1 MRLDDK
7 VKELFN
13 ISKTKAQKY
22 IREGIVKV
30 DNKIITKPGYIL
42 KDEEKNNKKEYNI
55 EIIEEKNRYI
65 YVSQGA
71 LKLKK
76 AVKEFNLEE
85 ILKDNICID
94 IGSSTGGFTEILLE
108 NDVKK
113 VYSIDVGTSQLD
125 ERLKK
130 NNKVISIE
138 NTDFRN
144 IQIDKENKFQN
155 DNIDTIVGDLSF
167 ISLKKIIDKIVEIAP
182 ENMILLIKPQ
192 FEVGED
198 IARKYNGVIDDK
210 KKHIEIIE
218 DIIYYYLDKLNNN
231 SVNNNKNDKNNEN
244 QKYILK
250 GFTYSEILINNLK
263 EKKNIE
269 YLMYICKTRDKDK
282 HKHKNKYK
290 EKEKNKEK
298 NKNKNE
304 DKCLK
309 KEEEKLLENIEKIV
323 NNAFSEKHDILLK
336 KE

>member
-7 VKELFN
+7 VKEIFN

-30 DNKIITKPGYIL
+30 NNKIITKPGYIL
-42 KDEEKNNKKEYNI
+42 KDLKNEEKNNI
-55 EIIEEKNRYI
+55 EIIEEKNKYI

-76 AVKEFNLEE
+76 AVEEFNLEE

-108 NDVKK
+108 NEVKK

-125 ERLKK
+125 EKLKK

-155 DNIDTIVGDLSF
+155 YNIDTIVGDLSF
-167 ISLKKIIDKIVEIAP
+167 ISLKKIIDKIVEIEP
-182 ENMILLIKPQ
+182 KNIILLIKPQ

-218 DIIYYYLDKLNNN
+218 DIICYYLDKLNNN
-231 SVNNNKNDKNNEN
+231 IVNNNKNDKNNEN

-269 YLMYICKTRDKDK
+269 YLMYIGK
-282 HKHKNKYK
+282 
-290 EKEKNKEK
+290 K
-298 NKNKNE
+298 NKN
-304 DKCLK
+304 DKFK
-309 KEEEKLLENIEKIV
+309 KIDISKIQKYIINIVQKAFDEKDYK
-323 NNAFSEKHDILLK
+323 LLK
-336 KE
+336 KENKNDIV

>member
-1 MRLDDK
+1 MRLDDR
-7 VKELFN
+7 VKEIFN

-22 IREGIVKV
+22 IREGIVKI
-30 DNKIITKPGYIL
+30 DDKIITKPGYIL
-42 KDEEKNNKKEYNI
+42 KDEEKYNI

-76 AVKEFNLEE
+76 AVEEFKLEK

-94 IGSSTGGFTEILLE
+94 IGSSTGGFTEVLLE
-108 NDVKK
+108 NGVKK

-125 ERLKK
+125 EKLKK

-144 IQIDKENKFQN
+144 IQIDKDNKFQN

-167 ISLKKIIDKIVEIAP
+167 ISLKKIIDKIVEISP
-182 ENMILLIKPQ
+182 KNIILLIKPQ

-210 KKHIEIIE
+210 KKHREIIE
-218 DIIYYYLDKLNNN
+218 DIISYYLEKSNNN
-231 SVNNNKNDKNNEN
+231 SVNNNINNKNYENNKNNDN

-250 GFTYSEILINNLK
+250 GLTYSEILINNLK

-269 YLMYICKTRDKDK
+269 YLMYIGKDIDRLE
-282 HKHKNKYK
+282 KNI
-290 EKEKNKEK
+290 EKEKYNYDIKEIVEK
-298 NKNKNE
+298 AFNE
-304 DKCLK
+304 
-309 KEEEKLLENIEKIV
+309 KEFK
-323 NNAFSEKHDILLK
+323 LLK
-336 KE
+336 K

>member
-1 MRLDDK
+1 MRLDDR
-7 VKELFN
+7 VKEIFS

-30 DNKIITKPGYIL
+30 DDKIITKPGYIL
-42 KDEEKNNKKEYNI
+42 KDLKDEEKNNKEKYNI

-76 AVKEFNLEE
+76 AVEEFNLEE
-85 ILKDNICID
+85 ILKNNICID

-108 NDVKK
+108 NGVKK

-125 ERLKK
+125 EKLKK

-144 IQIDKENKFQN
+144 MQIDKENKFQN

-167 ISLKKIIDKIVEIAP
+167 ISLKKIIDKIVEIEP
-182 ENMILLIKPQ
+182 KNIILLIKPQ
-192 FEVGED
+192 FEVGEN
-198 IARKYNGVIDDK
+198 IARIYNGVIDDK

-218 DIIYYYLDKLNNN
+218 DIICYYLDKLNNN
-231 SVNNNKNDKNNEN
+231 SINNNYYYNNNNRNNKNNENNEN

-269 YLMYICKTRDKDK
+269 YLIYIGKDIDKL
-282 HKHKNKYK
+282 
-290 EKEKNKEK
+290 EK
-298 NKNKNE
+298 
-304 DKCLK
+304 
-309 KEEEKLLENIEKIV
+309 NIEKEEKYNYDIKEIV
-323 NNAFSEKHDILLK
+323 EKAFNEKIQKLLK
-336 KE
+336 N

>member
-1 MRLDDK
+1 MRLDDR
-7 VKELFN
+7 VKEIFN

-22 IREGIVKV
+22 IREGIVKIE
-30 DNKIITKPGYIL
+30 DKIITKPGYIL
-42 KDEEKNNKKEYNI
+42 KDEEKNNI

-76 AVKEFNLEE
+76 AVEEFNLEE
-85 ILKDNICID
+85 ILKYNICID

-108 NDVKK
+108 NEVKK

-125 ERLKK
+125 KKLKK

-167 ISLKKIIDKIVEIAP
+167 ISLKKIIDKIVEISP
-182 ENMILLIKPQ
+182 ENIILLIKPQ

-210 KKHIEIIE
+210 KKHIGIIE
-218 DIIYYYLDKLNNN
+218 DIISYYLDKLNNN
-231 SVNNNKNDKNNEN
+231 SVNNKNYKYSDN

-250 GFTYSEILINNLK
+250 GLTYSEILINNLK

-269 YLMYICKTRDKDK
+269 YLMYIGKDI
-282 HKHKNKYK
+282 
-290 EKEKNKEK
+290 
-298 NKNKNE
+298 
-304 DKCLK
+304 DS
-309 KEEEKLLENIEKIV
+309 LENNIEKKEKYNYDIKEIV
-323 NNAFSEKHDILLK
+323 EKAFNEKIQKLLK
-336 KE
+336 N

>member
-7 VKELFN
+7 VKEIFN

-22 IREGIVKV
+22 IREGIVKI
-30 DNKIITKPGYIL
+30 DDKIITKPGYIL
-42 KDEEKNNKKEYNI
+42 KDEEKYNI

-76 AVKEFNLEE
+76 AVKEFNLEG

-108 NDVKK
+108 NGVKK

-125 ERLKK
+125 EKLKK

-167 ISLKKIIDKIVEIAP
+167 ISLKKIIDKIVEISP
-182 ENMILLIKPQ
+182 KNIILLIKPQ

-218 DIIYYYLDKLNNN
+218 DIISYYLEKLNNN
-231 SVNNNKNDKNNEN
+231 SVNNNINNKNDNNNNDN

-250 GFTYSEILINNLK
+250 GLTYSEILINNLK

-269 YLMYICKTRDKDK
+269 YLIYIS
-282 HKHKNKYK
+282 KNIDRLEKNIEK
-290 EKEKNKEK
+290 EEKEKYNYDIKEIVEK
-298 NKNKNE
+298 AFNE
-304 DKCLK
+304 KGFK
-309 KEEEKLLENIEKIV
+309 
-323 NNAFSEKHDILLK
+323 LLK
-336 KE
+336 K

>member
-7 VKELFN
+7 VKEIFN

-22 IREGIVKV
+22 IREGIVKI
-30 DNKIITKPGYIL
+30 DDKIITKPGYIL
-42 KDEEKNNKKEYNI
+42 KDLKDEEKYNI
-55 EIIEEKNRYI
+55 EIIEEKNKYI

-76 AVKEFNLEE
+76 AVEEFNLEE

-108 NDVKK
+108 NGVKK

-125 ERLKK
+125 EKLKK

-167 ISLKKIIDKIVEIAP
+167 ISLKKIIDKIGEISP
-182 ENMILLIKPQ
+182 KNIILLIKPQ

-210 KKHIEIIE
+210 KKNIEIIE
-218 DIIYYYLDKLNNN
+218 DIIYYYLYKLNNN
-231 SVNNNKNDKNNEN
+231 SVNNNINNKNDNNKKNNEN

-250 GFTYSEILINNLK
+250 GLTYSEILINNLK

-269 YLMYICKTRDKDK
+269 YLMYIVKDIDRL
-282 HKHKNKYK
+282 
-290 EKEKNKEK
+290 EK
-298 NKNKNE
+298 
-304 DKCLK
+304 
-309 KEEEKLLENIEKIV
+309 NIEKEEKYNYDIKEIV
-323 NNAFSEKHDILLK
+323 EKAFNEKIQKLLK
-336 KE
+336 N

>member
-1 MRLDDK
+1 MRLDDR
-7 VKELFN
+7 VKEIFN

-22 IREGIVKV
+22 IREGIVKI
-30 DNKIITKPGYIL
+30 DDKIITKPGYIL
-42 KDEEKNNKKEYNI
+42 KDEEKNNI

-76 AVKEFNLEE
+76 AVEEFKLKE

-94 IGSSTGGFTEILLE
+94 IGSSTGGFTEVLLE
-108 NDVKK
+108 NSVKK

-125 ERLKK
+125 EKLKK

-167 ISLKKIIDKIVEIAP
+167 ISLKKIIDKIVEISP
-182 ENMILLIKPQ
+182 ENIILLIKPQ

-218 DIIYYYLDKLNNN
+218 DIISYYLDKLNNN
-231 SVNNNKNDKNNEN
+231 INNKNDKYSDN

-250 GFTYSEILINNLK
+250 GLTYSEILINNLK

-269 YLMYICKTRDKDK
+269 YLMYIG
-282 HKHKNKYK
+282 KNIDGL
-290 EKEKNKEK
+290 EK
-298 NKNKNE
+298 
-304 DKCLK
+304 
-309 KEEEKLLENIEKIV
+309 NIEKEEKYNYDIKEIV
-323 NNAFSEKHDILLK
+323 EKAFNEKEFKLLK
-336 KE
+336 K

>member
-22 IREGIVKV
+22 IREGIVKI
-30 DNKIITKPGYIL
+30 DDKIITKPGYIL
-42 KDEEKNNKKEYNI
+42 KDLKDEEKNNKEKYNKEKYNI
-55 EIIEEKNRYI
+55 EIIEEKNKYI

-76 AVKEFNLEE
+76 AVEEFNLQE

-108 NDVKK
+108 NEVKK

-125 ERLKK
+125 EKLKK

-167 ISLKKIIDKIVEIAP
+167 ISLKKIIDKIVEIEP
-182 ENMILLIKPQ
+182 KNIILLIKPQ

-218 DIIYYYLDKLNNN
+218 DIICYYLDKLNNH

-250 GFTYSEILINNLK
+250 GFTYSEILINNLR

-269 YLMYICKTRDKDK
+269 YLMYIGK
-282 HKHKNKYK
+282 
-290 EKEKNKEK
+290 K
-298 NKNKNE
+298 NKN
-304 DKCLK
+304 DKLK
-309 KEEEKLLENIEKIV
+309 KIDISKIQKYIINVVQKAFDEKDYK
-323 NNAFSEKHDILLK
+323 LLK
-336 KE
+336 KENKNDIV

>member
-1 MRLDDK
+1 MRLDDR
-7 VKELFN
+7 VKEIFN

-42 KDEEKNNKKEYNI
+42 KDLKDEEKYNI
-55 EIIEEKNRYI
+55 EIIEERNRYI

-76 AVKEFNLEE
+76 AVEEFNLEK

-108 NDVKK
+108 NGVKK

-125 ERLKK
+125 EKLKK

-144 IQIDKENKFQN
+144 IQIDKENKFRN

-167 ISLKKIIDKIVEIAP
+167 ISLKKIIEKIGEISP

-210 KKHIEIIE
+210 KKHMEVIE
-218 DIIYYYLDKLNNN
+218 DIISYYLEKLNNN
-231 SVNNNKNDKNNEN
+231 NKKNDKSYKYSDN

-250 GFTYSEILINNLK
+250 GLTYSEILINNLK

-269 YLMYICKTRDKDK
+269 YLMYIGKDIDRLE
-282 HKHKNKYK
+282 KNIEKE
-290 EKEKNKEK
+290 EKEKYNYDIKEIV
-298 NKNKNE
+298 
-304 DKCLK
+304 
-309 KEEEKLLENIEKIV
+309 EKAFDEKI
-323 NNAFSEKHDILLK
+323 K
-336 KE
+336 KCQKIKN

>member
-7 VKELFN
+7 VKEIFN

-22 IREGIVKV
+22 IREGIVKI
-30 DNKIITKPGYIL
+30 DDKIITKPGYIL
-42 KDEEKNNKKEYNI
+42 KDLKDEEKYNI
-55 EIIEEKNRYI
+55 EIIEEKNKYI

-76 AVKEFNLEE
+76 AVEEFNLEE

-108 NDVKK
+108 NGVKK

-125 ERLKK
+125 KELKK

-167 ISLKKIIDKIVEIAP
+167 ISLKKIIDKIVEILP
-182 ENMILLIKPQ
+182 KNIILLIKPQ

-218 DIIYYYLDKLNNN
+218 DIIYYYLEKLNIS
-231 SVNNNKNDKNNEN
+231 SVNNNINNKNDENNKNNDN

-250 GFTYSEILINNLK
+250 GITYSEILINNLK

-269 YLMYICKTRDKDK
+269 YLMYIGKDIGSLA
-282 HKHKNKYK
+282 N
-290 EKEKNKEK
+290 
-298 NKNKNE
+298 
-304 DKCLK
+304 
-309 KEEEKLLENIEKIV
+309 NIEKEEKYNYDIKEIV
-323 NNAFSEKHDILLK
+323 EKAFNEKIQKLLK
-336 KE
+336 N

>member
-22 IREGIVKV
+22 IREGIVKI
-30 DNKIITKPGYIL
+30 DDKIITKPGYIL
-42 KDEEKNNKKEYNI
+42 KDEEKNKKQKYNI

-76 AVKEFNLEE
+76 AVEEFNLEE
-85 ILKDNICID
+85 ILKNNICID

-108 NDVKK
+108 NGVKK

-125 ERLKK
+125 EKLKK

-167 ISLKKIIDKIVEIAP
+167 ISLKKIIDKIVEIEP
-182 ENMILLIKPQ
+182 KNIILLIKPQ
-192 FEVGED
+192 FEVGEN
-198 IARKYNGVIDDK
+198 IARIYNGVIDDK

-218 DIIYYYLDKLNNN
+218 DIICYYLDKLNNN
-231 SVNNNKNDKNNEN
+231 SINNNYYYNNNNRNNKNNENNEN

-269 YLMYICKTRDKDK
+269 YLMYIGK
-282 HKHKNKYK
+282 
-290 EKEKNKEK
+290 K
-298 NKNKNE
+298 NKN
-304 DKCLK
+304 DKFK
-309 KEEEKLLENIEKIV
+309 KIDISKIQKYIINVVQKAFDEKDYK
-323 NNAFSEKHDILLK
+323 LLK
-336 KE
+336 KENKNDIV

>member
-22 IREGIVKV
+22 IREGIVKI
-30 DNKIITKPGYIL
+30 DDKIITKPGYIL
-42 KDEEKNNKKEYNI
+42 KDLKDEEKNNKEKYNI
-55 EIIEEKNRYI
+55 EIIEEKNKYI

-76 AVKEFNLEE
+76 AVEEFNLQE

-108 NDVKK
+108 NEVKK

-125 ERLKK
+125 EKLKK

-167 ISLKKIIDKIVEIAP
+167 ISLKKIIDKIVEIEP
-182 ENMILLIKPQ
+182 KNIILLIKPQ

-218 DIIYYYLDKLNNN
+218 DIICYYLDKLNNN

-250 GFTYSEILINNLK
+250 GFIYSEILINNLK

-269 YLMYICKTRDKDK
+269 YLMYIGK
-282 HKHKNKYK
+282 
-290 EKEKNKEK
+290 K
-298 NKNKNE
+298 NKN
-304 DKCLK
+304 DKLK
-309 KEEEKLLENIEKIV
+309 KIDISKIQKYIINVVQKAFDEKDYK
-323 NNAFSEKHDILLK
+323 LLK
-336 KE
+336 KENKNDIV

>member
-125 ERLKK
+125 EKLKR

-144 IQIDKENKFQN
+144 TQIDKENKFRN

-167 ISLKKIIDKIVEIAP
+167 ISLKKIIDKIGEISP

-218 DIIYYYLDKLNNN
+218 DIISYYLDKLNNN
-231 SVNNNKNDKNNEN
+231 SVNNNKNNKNNEN

-250 GFTYSEILINNLK
+250 GLTYSEILINNLK

-269 YLMYICKTRDKDK
+269 YLMYIGK
-282 HKHKNKYK
+282 
-290 EKEKNKEK
+290 K
-298 NKNKNE
+298 NKN
-304 DKCLK
+304 DKFK
-309 KEEEKLLENIEKIV
+309 KIDISKIQKYIINVVQKAFDEKDYK
-323 NNAFSEKHDILLK
+323 LLK
-336 KE
+336 KENKNDIV

>member
-22 IREGIVKV
+22 IREGIVKI
-30 DNKIITKPGYIL
+30 DDKIITKPGYIL
-42 KDEEKNNKKEYNI
+42 KDEEKNNKEKYNI

-76 AVKEFNLEE
+76 AVGEFKLEE

-108 NDVKK
+108 NGVKK

-125 ERLKK
+125 EKLKK

-167 ISLKKIIDKIVEIAP
+167 ISLKKIIDKIVEIEP
-182 ENMILLIKPQ
+182 KNIILLIKPQ

-218 DIIYYYLDKLNNN
+218 DIICYYLDKLNNN

-269 YLMYICKTRDKDK
+269 YLMYIGK
-282 HKHKNKYK
+282 
-290 EKEKNKEK
+290 K
-298 NKNKNE
+298 NKN
-304 DKCLK
+304 DKFK
-309 KEEEKLLENIEKIV
+309 KIDISKIQKYIINVVQKAFDEKDYK
-323 NNAFSEKHDILLK
+323 LLK
-336 KE
+336 KENKNDIV

>member
-125 ERLKK
+125 EKLKK

-144 IQIDKENKFQN
+144 IQIDKENKFRN

-218 DIIYYYLDKLNNN
+218 DIICYYLDKLNNN

-250 GFTYSEILINNLK
+250 GLTYSEILINNLK

-269 YLMYICKTRDKDK
+269 YLMYIGKDIDRLE
-282 HKHKNKYK
+282 KNIEKE
-290 EKEKNKEK
+290 EKEKYNYDIKEIV
-298 NKNKNE
+298 
-304 DKCLK
+304 
-309 KEEEKLLENIEKIV
+309 EKAFDEKI
-323 NNAFSEKHDILLK
+323 K
-336 KE
+336 KCQKIKN

>member
-7 VKELFN
+7 VKEIFN

-22 IREGIVKV
+22 IREGIVKI
-30 DNKIITKPGYIL
+30 DDKIITKPGYIL
-42 KDEEKNNKKEYNI
+42 KDEEKNNI

-76 AVKEFNLEE
+76 AVEKFNLEE

-108 NDVKK
+108 NNVKK

-125 ERLKK
+125 EKLKK

-182 ENMILLIKPQ
+182 ENIILLIKPQ
-192 FEVGED
+192 FEAGED

-218 DIIYYYLDKLNNN
+218 DIISYYLEKLNIS
-231 SVNNNKNDKNNEN
+231 SVNNNINNKNDENNKNNDN

-250 GFTYSEILINNLK
+250 GLTYSEILINNLR

-269 YLMYICKTRDKDK
+269 YLMYIGKDIGSLA
-282 HKHKNKYK
+282 N
-290 EKEKNKEK
+290 
-298 NKNKNE
+298 
-304 DKCLK
+304 
-309 KEEEKLLENIEKIV
+309 NIEKEEKYNYDIKEIV
-323 NNAFSEKHDILLK
+323 EKAFNEKIQKLLK
-336 KE
+336 N

>member
-1 MRLDDK
+1 MRLDDR
-7 VKELFN
+7 VKEIFN

-30 DNKIITKPGYIL
+30 NNKRITKPGYIL
-42 KDEEKNNKKEYNI
+42 KDEEKNNKEKYDI

-76 AVKEFNLEE
+76 AVEEFKLEE

-108 NDVKK
+108 NGVKK

-125 ERLKK
+125 EKLKK

-167 ISLKKIIDKIVEIAP
+167 ISLKKIIDKIVEISP
-182 ENMILLIKPQ
+182 ENIILLIKPQ
-192 FEVGED
+192 FEAGED

-218 DIIYYYLDKLNNN
+218 DIINYYLDKLNNN
-231 SVNNNKNDKNNEN
+231 SVNNNNYYNNNKNHKNNEN

-250 GFTYSEILINNLK
+250 GLTYSEILINNLR

-269 YLMYICKTRDKDK
+269 YLMYIGKDIGSLA
-282 HKHKNKYK
+282 N
-290 EKEKNKEK
+290 
-298 NKNKNE
+298 
-304 DKCLK
+304 
-309 KEEEKLLENIEKIV
+309 NIEKEEKYNYDIKEIV
-323 NNAFSEKHDILLK
+323 EKAFNEKIQKLLK
-336 KE
+336 N

>member
-30 DNKIITKPGYIL
+30 DDKIITKPGYIL
-42 KDEEKNNKKEYNI
+42 KDLKDEEKNNKEKYNI
-55 EIIEEKNRYI
+55 EIIEEKNKYI

-76 AVKEFNLEE
+76 AVEKFNLEE

-108 NDVKK
+108 NEVKK

-125 ERLKK
+125 EKLKK

-144 IQIDKENKFQN
+144 IQIDKDNKFQN

-167 ISLKKIIDKIVEIAP
+167 ISLKKIIDKIVEIEP
-182 ENMILLIKPQ
+182 KNIILLIKPQ

-210 KKHIEIIE
+210 NKHIEIIE

-269 YLMYICKTRDKDK
+269 YLMYIGK
-282 HKHKNKYK
+282 
-290 EKEKNKEK
+290 K
-298 NKNKNE
+298 NKN
-304 DKCLK
+304 DKFK
-309 KEEEKLLENIEKIV
+309 KIDILQIQKYIINVVQKAFDEKDYK
-323 NNAFSEKHDILLK
+323 LLK
-336 KE
+336 KENKNDIV

>member
-1 MRLDDK
+1 MRLDDR
-7 VKELFN
+7 VKEIFN

-22 IREGIVKV
+22 IREGIVKI
-30 DNKIITKPGYIL
+30 DDKIITKPGYIL
-42 KDEEKNNKKEYNI
+42 KDEEKYNI

-76 AVKEFNLEE
+76 AVEEFNLQE

-108 NDVKK
+108 NGVKK

-167 ISLKKIIDKIVEIAP
+167 ISLKKIIDKIGEISP

-218 DIIYYYLDKLNNN
+218 DIISYYLDKLNNN
-231 SVNNNKNDKNNEN
+231 NKNDKSYKYSDN

-250 GFTYSEILINNLK
+250 GLTYSEILINNLK

-269 YLMYICKTRDKDK
+269 YLMYIGKDIDRLE
-282 HKHKNKYK
+282 KNIEKE
-290 EKEKNKEK
+290 EKEKYNYDIKEIV
-298 NKNKNE
+298 
-304 DKCLK
+304 
-309 KEEEKLLENIEKIV
+309 EKAFNEKI
-323 NNAFSEKHDILLK
+323 K
-336 KE
+336 KCQKIKN

>member
-7 VKELFN
+7 VKEILN

-22 IREGIVKV
+22 IREGIVKI
-30 DNKIITKPGYIL
+30 DDKIITKPGYIL
-42 KDEEKNNKKEYNI
+42 KDEEKYNI

-76 AVKEFNLEE
+76 AVEEFKLEE

-108 NDVKK
+108 NGVKK

-125 ERLKK
+125 EKLKK

-144 IQIDKENKFQN
+144 IQIDKDNKFRN

-167 ISLKKIIDKIVEIAP
+167 ISLKKIIDKIVEIEP
-182 ENMILLIKPQ
+182 QNIILLIKPQ

-218 DIIYYYLDKLNNN
+218 DIISYYLDKLNSNN
-231 SVNNNKNDKNNEN
+231 DNNNKNYKYSDN

-250 GFTYSEILINNLK
+250 GLTYSEILINNLK

-269 YLMYICKTRDKDK
+269 YLMYIGKDIDRLE
-282 HKHKNKYK
+282 KNIEKE
-290 EKEKNKEK
+290 EKEKYNYDIKEIVEK
-298 NKNKNE
+298 AFNE
-304 DKCLK
+304 KGFK
-309 KEEEKLLENIEKIV
+309 
-323 NNAFSEKHDILLK
+323 LLK
-336 KE
+336 K

>member
-1 MRLDDK
+1 MRLDDR
-7 VKELFN
+7 VKEIFN

-22 IREGIVKV
+22 IREGIIKI
-30 DNKIITKPGYIL
+30 DDKIITKPGYIL
-42 KDEEKNNKKEYNI
+42 KDEEKNDI

-76 AVKEFNLEE
+76 AVEEFNLKE

-108 NDVKK
+108 NCVKK

-125 ERLKK
+125 EKLKK

-167 ISLKKIIDKIVEIAP
+167 ISLKKIIDKIVEISP
-182 ENMILLIKPQ
+182 KNIILLIKPQ

-210 KKHIEIIE
+210 KKHREIIE
-218 DIIYYYLDKLNNN
+218 DIISYYLEKLNNN
-231 SVNNNKNDKNNEN
+231 SVNNNINNKNDNNNNDN

-250 GFTYSEILINNLK
+250 GLTYSEILINNLK

-269 YLMYICKTRDKDK
+269 YLMYIGIGKDIERLE
-282 HKHKNKYK
+282 KNI
-290 EKEKNKEK
+290 EKEKYNYDIK
-298 NKNKNE
+298 
-304 DKCLK
+304 
-309 KEEEKLLENIEKIV
+309 KIV
-323 NNAFSEKHDILLK
+323 EKAFNEKGFKLLK
-336 KE
+336 K

>member
-76 AVKEFNLEE
+76 AVEGFNLQE

-108 NDVKK
+108 NGVKK

-144 IQIDKENKFQN
+144 IQIDKENKFRN

-167 ISLKKIIDKIVEIAP
+167 ISLKKIIDKIGEISP

-218 DIIYYYLDKLNNN
+218 DIICYYLDKLNN

-263 EKKNIE
+263 ERKNIE
-269 YLMYICKTRDKDK
+269 YLMYIGK
-282 HKHKNKYK
+282 
-290 EKEKNKEK
+290 K
-298 NKNKNE
+298 NKNDE
-304 DKCLK
+304 FK
-309 KEEEKLLENIEKIV
+309 KINISKIQKYIINVVQKAFDEKDYK
-323 NNAFSEKHDILLK
+323 LLK
-336 KE
+336 KENKNDIV

>member
-1 MRLDDK
+1 MRLDDR
-7 VKELFN
+7 VKEIFN

-22 IREGIVKV
+22 IREGIVKI
-30 DNKIITKPGYIL
+30 DDKIITKPGYIL
-42 KDEEKNNKKEYNI
+42 KDEEKYNI

-76 AVKEFNLEE
+76 AVEEFELEE
-85 ILKDNICID
+85 ILKANICID
-94 IGSSTGGFTEILLE
+94 IGSSTGGFTEVLLE
-108 NDVKK
+108 NGVKK

-125 ERLKK
+125 EKLKK

-167 ISLKKIIDKIVEIAP
+167 ISLKKIIDKIVEISP
-182 ENMILLIKPQ
+182 KNIILLIKPQ

-218 DIIYYYLDKLNNN
+218 DIISYYLDKLNNN
-231 SVNNNKNDKNNEN
+231 NNKNDKSYKYSGN

-250 GFTYSEILINNLK
+250 GLTYSEILINNLK

-269 YLMYICKTRDKDK
+269 YLMYIS
-282 HKHKNKYK
+282 KNIDRLEKNIEK
-290 EKEKNKEK
+290 EEKEKYNDAIKEIVEEAF
-298 NKNKNE
+298 NE
-304 DKCLK
+304 
-309 KEEEKLLENIEKIV
+309 KEFK
-323 NNAFSEKHDILLK
+323 LLK
-336 KE
+336 K

>member
-1 MRLDDK
+1 MRLDDR
-7 VKELFN
+7 VKEIFN

-22 IREGIVKV
+22 IREGIVKI
-30 DNKIITKPGYIL
+30 DDKIITKPGYIL
-42 KDEEKNNKKEYNI
+42 RDEEKYNI

-76 AVKEFNLEE
+76 AVEEFKLEE

-108 NDVKK
+108 NGVKK

-125 ERLKK
+125 EKLKK

-155 DNIDTIVGDLSF
+155 DNIETIVGDLSF
-167 ISLKKIIDKIVEIAP
+167 RSLKKIIDKIVEISP
-182 ENMILLIKPQ
+182 ENIILLIKPQ

-218 DIIYYYLDKLNNN
+218 DIISYYLEKLNSNN
-231 SVNNNKNDKNNEN
+231 DINNKNYKYSDN
-244 QKYILK
+244 QKYILR
-250 GFTYSEILINNLK
+250 GITYSEILINNLK

-269 YLMYICKTRDKDK
+269 YLMYIGKDIDRLE
-282 HKHKNKYK
+282 KNI
-290 EKEKNKEK
+290 EKEKNNYDIKEIVEK
-298 NKNKNE
+298 AFNE
-304 DKCLK
+304 
-309 KEEEKLLENIEKIV
+309 KEFK
-323 NNAFSEKHDILLK
+323 LLK
-336 KE
+336 K

>member
-7 VKELFN
+7 VKEIFN

-22 IREGIVKV
+22 IREGIVKI
-30 DNKIITKPGYIL
+30 DDKIITKPGYIL
-42 KDEEKNNKKEYNI
+42 KDLKDEEKNNKEKYNI
-55 EIIEEKNRYI
+55 EIIEEKNKYI

-76 AVKEFNLEE
+76 AVEEFNLQE
-85 ILKDNICID
+85 ILKNNICID

-108 NDVKK
+108 NGVKK

-144 IQIDKENKFQN
+144 IQIYKDNKFQN

-167 ISLKKIIDKIVEIAP
+167 ISLKKIIDKIVEIEP
-182 ENMILLIKPQ
+182 ENIILLIKPQ

-210 KKHIEIIE
+210 NKHIEIIE

-263 EKKNIE
+263 ERKNIE
-269 YLMYICKTRDKDK
+269 YLMYIGK
-282 HKHKNKYK
+282 
-290 EKEKNKEK
+290 K
-298 NKNKNE
+298 NKNDE
-304 DKCLK
+304 FK
-309 KEEEKLLENIEKIV
+309 KINISKIQKYIINVVQKAFDEKDYK
-323 NNAFSEKHDILLK
+323 LLK
-336 KE
+336 KENKNDIV

>member
-144 IQIDKENKFQN
+144 IQIDKENKFRN

-218 DIIYYYLDKLNNN
+218 DIISYYLDKLNND
-231 SVNNNKNDKNNEN
+231 SVNNNKNNKNNEN

-269 YLMYICKTRDKDK
+269 YLMYIGK
-282 HKHKNKYK
+282 
-290 EKEKNKEK
+290 K
-298 NKNKNE
+298 NKN
-304 DKCLK
+304 DKFK
-309 KEEEKLLENIEKIV
+309 KIDISKIQKYIINVVQKAFDEKDYK
-323 NNAFSEKHDILLK
+323 LLK
-336 KE
+336 KENKNDIV

>member
-1 MRLDDK
+1 MRLDDG
-7 VKELFN
+7 VKEIFN

-22 IREGIVKV
+22 IREGIVKI
-30 DNKIITKPGYIL
+30 DDKIITKPGYIL
-42 KDEEKNNKKEYNI
+42 KDEEKYNI

-76 AVKEFNLEE
+76 AVKEFNLEG

-108 NDVKK
+108 NGVKK

-125 ERLKK
+125 EKLKK

-144 IQIDKENKFQN
+144 IQIDKDNKFQT

-167 ISLKKIIDKIVEIAP
+167 ISLKKIIDKIVETSP
-182 ENMILLIKPQ
+182 ENIILLIKPQ

-210 KKHIEIIE
+210 KKHTEIIE
-218 DIIYYYLDKLNNN
+218 DIICYYLDKLNNN
-231 SVNNNKNDKNNEN
+231 SVNDNINNKNYENNKNNDN

-250 GFTYSEILINNLK
+250 GLTYSEILINNLK

-269 YLMYICKTRDKDK
+269 YLMYIGIGKDIERLE
-282 HKHKNKYK
+282 KNI
-290 EKEKNKEK
+290 EKEKYNYDIK
-298 NKNKNE
+298 
-304 DKCLK
+304 
-309 KEEEKLLENIEKIV
+309 KIV
-323 NNAFSEKHDILLK
+323 EKAFNEKEFKLLK
-336 KE
+336 K

>member
-22 IREGIVKV
+22 IREGIVKI
-30 DNKIITKPGYIL
+30 DDKIITKPGYIL
-42 KDEEKNNKKEYNI
+42 KDEEKNNKEKYNI
-55 EIIEEKNRYI
+55 EIIEEKNKYI

-76 AVKEFNLEE
+76 AVEEFNLQE

-94 IGSSTGGFTEILLE
+94 IGSSTGGFTEVLLE
-108 NDVKK
+108 NGVKK

-125 ERLKK
+125 EKLKK

-144 IQIDKENKFQN
+144 IQIDKDNKFQN

-167 ISLKKIIDKIVEIAP
+167 ISLKKIIDKIVEIEP
-182 ENMILLIKPQ
+182 ENIILLIKPQ

-198 IARKYNGVIDDK
+198 IARKYNGVINDK

-231 SVNNNKNDKNNEN
+231 SINNNNNKNDKNNEN

-269 YLMYICKTRDKDK
+269 YLMYIGK
-282 HKHKNKYK
+282 
-290 EKEKNKEK
+290 K
-298 NKNKNE
+298 NKNDE
-304 DKCLK
+304 FK
-309 KEEEKLLENIEKIV
+309 KIDISKIQKYIINVVQKAFDEKDYK
-323 NNAFSEKHDILLK
+323 LLK
-336 KE
+336 KENKNDIV

>member
-55 EIIEEKNRYI
+55 EIIEEKNKYI

-76 AVKEFNLEE
+76 AVKEFNLQE

-108 NDVKK
+108 NGVKK

-125 ERLKK
+125 EKLKK

-144 IQIDKENKFQN
+144 IQIDKDNKFQN

-167 ISLKKIIDKIVEIAP
+167 ISLKKIIDKIGEISP

-218 DIIYYYLDKLNNN
+218 DIISYYLDKLNNN

-250 GFTYSEILINNLK
+250 GLTYSEILINNLK

-269 YLMYICKTRDKDK
+269 YLMYIGKDIDRLE
-282 HKHKNKYK
+282 KNI
-290 EKEKNKEK
+290 EKEKYNYDIKEIV
-298 NKNKNE
+298 
-304 DKCLK
+304 
-309 KEEEKLLENIEKIV
+309 EKAFNEKI
-323 NNAFSEKHDILLK
+323 K
-336 KE
+336 KCQKIKN

>member
-1 MRLDDK
+1 MRLDDR
-7 VKELFN
+7 VKEIFN

-22 IREGIVKV
+22 IREGIVKI
-30 DNKIITKPGYIL
+30 DDKIITKPGYIL
-42 KDEEKNNKKEYNI
+42 KDEEKNNI

-76 AVKEFNLEE
+76 AVEEFKLKE

-94 IGSSTGGFTEILLE
+94 IGSSTGGFTEVLLE
-108 NDVKK
+108 NSVKK

-125 ERLKK
+125 EKLKK

-167 ISLKKIIDKIVEIAP
+167 ISLKKIIDKIVEISP
-182 ENMILLIKPQ
+182 ENIILLIKPQ

-218 DIIYYYLDKLNNN
+218 DIISYYLDKLNNN
-231 SVNNNKNDKNNEN
+231 INNKNDKYSDN

-250 GFTYSEILINNLK
+250 GLTYSEILINNLR

-269 YLMYICKTRDKDK
+269 YLMYIGKDINRLE
-282 HKHKNKYK
+282 KNIEKE
-290 EKEKNKEK
+290 EKEKYNYDIKEIV
-298 NKNKNE
+298 
-304 DKCLK
+304 
-309 KEEEKLLENIEKIV
+309 EKAFDEKI
-323 NNAFSEKHDILLK
+323 K
-336 KE
+336 KCQKLRIK

>member
-1 MRLDDK
+1 MRLDDR
-7 VKELFN
+7 VKEIFN

-22 IREGIVKV
+22 IREGIVKI
-30 DNKIITKPGYIL
+30 DDKIVTKPGYIL
-42 KDEEKNNKKEYNI
+42 KDEEKNNKEKYNI

-76 AVKEFNLEE
+76 AVEEFKLEE

-108 NDVKK
+108 NGVKK

-125 ERLKK
+125 EKLKK

-144 IQIDKENKFQN
+144 IQIDKENKFRN

-167 ISLKKIIDKIVEIAP
+167 ISLKKIIDKIVEISP
-182 ENMILLIKPQ
+182 ENIILLIKPQ

-218 DIIYYYLDKLNNN
+218 DIISYYLDKLNNN
-231 SVNNNKNDKNNEN
+231 INNKNDKYSDN

-250 GFTYSEILINNLK
+250 GLTYSEILINNLK

-269 YLMYICKTRDKDK
+269 YLMYIS
-282 HKHKNKYK
+282 KNIDRLEKNIEK
-290 EKEKNKEK
+290 EEKEKYNDAIKEIVEEAF
-298 NKNKNE
+298 NE
-304 DKCLK
+304 KGFK
-309 KEEEKLLENIEKIV
+309 
-323 NNAFSEKHDILLK
+323 LLK
-336 KE
+336 K

>member
-1 MRLDDK
+1 MRLDDR
-7 VKELFN
+7 VKEIFN

-30 DNKIITKPGYIL
+30 NNKRITKPGYIL
-42 KDEEKNNKKEYNI
+42 KDEEKNNKEKYDI

-76 AVKEFNLEE
+76 AVKEFKLEE

-108 NDVKK
+108 NGVKK

-125 ERLKK
+125 EKLKK

-144 IQIDKENKFQN
+144 IQVDKYNKFQN
-155 DNIDTIVGDLSF
+155 YNIDTIVGDLSF
-167 ISLKKIIDKIVEIAP
+167 ISLKKIIDKIVEIEP
-182 ENMILLIKPQ
+182 KNIILLIKPQ

-210 KKHIEIIE
+210 EKHIEIIE
-218 DIIYYYLDKLNNN
+218 DIISYYLEKLKGNNN
-231 SVNNNKNDKNNEN
+231 NNNKSYKYNDN

-250 GFTYSEILINNLK
+250 GITYSEILINNLK

-269 YLMYICKTRDKDK
+269 YLMYIAKDRK
-282 HKHKNKYK
+282 KLDIDLEK
-290 EKEKNKEK
+290 EKEKYNYDIKEIV
-298 NKNKNE
+298 
-304 DKCLK
+304 
-309 KEEEKLLENIEKIV
+309 EKAFNEKI
-323 NNAFSEKHDILLK
+323 K
-336 KE
+336 KCQEIKN

>member
-22 IREGIVKV
+22 IREGIVKI
-30 DNKIITKPGYIL
+30 DDKIITKPGYIL
-42 KDEEKNNKKEYNI
+42 KDEEKNNKEKYDI

-76 AVKEFNLEE
+76 AVEEFNLQE

-108 NDVKK
+108 NGVKK

-125 ERLKK
+125 EKLKK

-138 NTDFRN
+138 NMDFRN
-144 IQIDKENKFQN
+144 IQIDKENKFRN

-167 ISLKKIIDKIVEIAP
+167 ISLKKIIDKIVQISP
-182 ENMILLIKPQ
+182 ENIILLIKPQ

-210 KKHIEIIE
+210 NKHIEIIE

-269 YLMYICKTRDKDK
+269 YLMYIGKDIDRLG
-282 HKHKNKYK
+282 KNI
-290 EKEKNKEK
+290 EKEKYNYDIKEIV
-298 NKNKNE
+298 
-304 DKCLK
+304 
-309 KEEEKLLENIEKIV
+309 EKAFDEKI
-323 NNAFSEKHDILLK
+323 K
-336 KE
+336 KCQKIKN

>member
-1 MRLDDK
+1 MRLDDR
-7 VKELFN
+7 VKEIFN

-22 IREGIVKV
+22 IREGIVKI
-30 DNKIITKPGYIL
+30 DDKIITKPGYIL
-42 KDEEKNNKKEYNI
+42 KDEEKYNI
-55 EIIEEKNRYI
+55 EIIEEKNRYM

-108 NDVKK
+108 NGVKK

-125 ERLKK
+125 QKLKK

-167 ISLKKIIDKIVEIAP
+167 ISLKKIIDKIVEISP
-182 ENMILLIKPQ
+182 KNIILLIKPQ

-218 DIIYYYLDKLNNN
+218 DIISYYLEKLNNN
-231 SVNNNKNDKNNEN
+231 SVNNNINNKNYENNKNNDN

-250 GFTYSEILINNLK
+250 GLTYSEILINNLK

-269 YLMYICKTRDKDK
+269 YLMYIGKDIDGLE
-282 HKHKNKYK
+282 KNI
-290 EKEKNKEK
+290 EKEKYNYDIK
-298 NKNKNE
+298 
-304 DKCLK
+304 
-309 KEEEKLLENIEKIV
+309 KIV
-323 NNAFSEKHDILLK
+323 EKAFNEKEFKLLK
-336 KE
+336 K

>member
-7 VKELFN
+7 VKEIFN

-22 IREGIVKV
+22 IREGIVKI
-30 DNKIITKPGYIL
+30 DDKIITKPGYIL
-42 KDEEKNNKKEYNI
+42 KDLKDEEKYNI

-144 IQIDKENKFQN
+144 IQIDKENKFRN

-218 DIIYYYLDKLNNN
+218 DIICYYLDKLNNN

-250 GFTYSEILINNLK
+250 GLTYSEILINNLK

-269 YLMYICKTRDKDK
+269 YLMYIGKDINRLE
-282 HKHKNKYK
+282 KNIEKE
-290 EKEKNKEK
+290 EKEKYNYDIKEIVEK
-298 NKNKNE
+298 AFNE
-304 DKCLK
+304 KIQ
-309 KEEEKLLENIEKIV
+309 KLLKN
-323 NNAFSEKHDILLK
+323 
-336 KE
+336 

>member
-22 IREGIVKV
+22 IREGIVKI
-30 DNKIITKPGYIL
+30 DDKIITKPGYIL
-42 KDEEKNNKKEYNI
+42 KDEEKNNKEKYNI
-55 EIIEEKNRYI
+55 EIIEEKNKYI

-76 AVKEFNLEE
+76 AVEEFNLQE

-108 NDVKK
+108 NEVKK

-125 ERLKK
+125 EKLKK

-144 IQIDKENKFQN
+144 IQIDKDNKFQN

-167 ISLKKIIDKIVEIAP
+167 ISLKKIIDKIVEIEP
-182 ENMILLIKPQ
+182 KNIILLIKPQ

-269 YLMYICKTRDKDK
+269 YLMYIGK
-282 HKHKNKYK
+282 
-290 EKEKNKEK
+290 K
-298 NKNKNE
+298 NKN
-304 DKCLK
+304 DKFK
-309 KEEEKLLENIEKIV
+309 KIDILQIQKYIINVVQKAFDEKDYK
-323 NNAFSEKHDILLK
+323 LLK
-336 KE
+336 KENKNDIV

>member
-1 MRLDDK
+1 MRLDDR
-7 VKELFN
+7 VKEIFN

-22 IREGIVKV
+22 IREGIVKI
-30 DNKIITKPGYIL
+30 DDKIVTKPGYIL
-42 KDEEKNNKKEYNI
+42 KDKEKNNKKEYNI

-76 AVKEFNLEE
+76 AVEEFKLEE
-85 ILKDNICID
+85 VLKDNICID

-108 NDVKK
+108 NGVKK
-113 VYSIDVGTSQLD
+113 VYSIDVGKSQLD
-125 ERLKK
+125 EKLKK

-144 IQIDKENKFQN
+144 IQIDKDNKFQN

-218 DIIYYYLDKLNNN
+218 DIICYYLDKLNNN
-231 SVNNNKNDKNNEN
+231 NNNKSYKYNEN

-250 GFTYSEILINNLK
+250 GLTYSEILINNLK

-269 YLMYICKTRDKDK
+269 YLMYIGKDIDKLE
-282 HKHKNKYK
+282 KNM
-290 EKEKNKEK
+290 EKEKYNYDIKEIVEK
-298 NKNKNE
+298 AFNE
-304 DKCLK
+304 KIQ
-309 KEEEKLLENIEKIV
+309 KLLKN
-323 NNAFSEKHDILLK
+323 
-336 KE
+336 

>member
-30 DNKIITKPGYIL
+30 DNKIITKPGYILKDL

-108 NDVKK
+108 NGVKK

-125 ERLKK
+125 EKLKK

-144 IQIDKENKFQN
+144 IQIDKENKFRN

-167 ISLKKIIDKIVEIAP
+167 ISLKKIIDKIGEISP

-218 DIIYYYLDKLNNN
+218 DIICYYLDKLNN
-231 SVNNNKNDKNNEN
+231 SVNNNKNDKNNDN

-250 GFTYSEILINNLK
+250 GLTYSEILINNLK

-269 YLMYICKTRDKDK
+269 YLMYIGKDIDRLE
-282 HKHKNKYK
+282 KNIEKE
-290 EKEKNKEK
+290 EKEKYNYDIKEIV
-298 NKNKNE
+298 
-304 DKCLK
+304 
-309 KEEEKLLENIEKIV
+309 EKAFDEKI
-323 NNAFSEKHDILLK
+323 K
-336 KE
+336 KCQKIKN